1 MSDLGSWDIEV
12 TDRPVESARKG
23 GPGRQR
29 TNPFDK
35 PLMESF
41 DLNFAEKTADHP
53 KGRFM
58 VIRNVPEDKVKSV
71 VAQIRNAARYNN
83 IGSRIDVGT
92 GKDAGVIAFRG
103 QVPTK
108 GPNAPVKAT
117 DDNATVTNNAVDNDT
132 AAYEPDED
140 EQY

>member
-1 MSDLGSWDIEV
+1 MSDLVSWDFEV
-12 TDRPVESARKG
+12 SDRPPESARKG

-29 TNPFDK
+29 SNPFDE
-35 PLMESF
+35 PLMHSYRE
-41 DLNFAEKTADHP
+41 NFAERTAEYP
-53 KGRFM
+53 KGRFY
-58 VIRNVPEDKVKSV
+58 VIRDVPEDRVKSV
-71 VAQIRNAARYNN
+71 VAQIRNAARYNE

-108 GPNAPVKAT
+108 GPNAPTKQT
-117 DDNATVTNNAVDNDT
+117 DGKGTVENATVDIPTGDYAS
-132 AAYEPDED
+132 DED

>member
-1 MSDLGSWDIEV
+1 MSELVPWDIEV
-12 TDRPVESARKG
+12 SDRPVESARKG

-35 PLMESF
+35 PLMESYHA
-41 DLNFAEKTADHP
+41 NFAERTAEHP

-83 IGSRIDVGT
+83 IGSRIDIGT

-117 DDNATVTNNAVDNDT
+117 DDNATVTNETVEYDNVS
-132 AAYEPDED
+132 YEPDED